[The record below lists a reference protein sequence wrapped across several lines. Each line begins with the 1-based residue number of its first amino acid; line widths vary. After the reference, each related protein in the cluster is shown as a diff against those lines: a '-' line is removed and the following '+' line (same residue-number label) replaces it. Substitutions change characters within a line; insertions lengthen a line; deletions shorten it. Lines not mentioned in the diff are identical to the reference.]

1 MFTLSTGAGQPFC
14 RKPSQGN
21 FQAMSYPSFHSF
33 IKLLRTLLKRR
44 QPWMFEESVF
54 LADLCL
60 AYGTI
65 AGLSDRDKKT
75 LFLAAHFKNL
85 GAIYIDDQHLTQEY
99 DNHSDAIVQMEML
112 FKESVKLAR
121 DAGLADVALVLEQ
134 YHLRAI
140 PYDPLAR
147 IFQVLNAWVSCRQRK
162 GWRNSMSDKEALII
176 LKQRAEMKWSDP
188 KVVFHFIEH
197 LCRYS
202 LRADRRN
209 ARNLPASAPEG
220 ASEQPSPEP
229 SEEPSGEPE
238 SRSFSFDTLEDQFQE
253 KAEAA
258 G

>member
-1 MFTLSTGAGQPFC
+1 
-14 RKPSQGN
+14 
-21 FQAMSYPSFHSF
+21 MSYPSFHSF
-33 IKLLRTLLKRR
+33 IKLLRGLLKRR
-44 QPWMFEESVF
+44 QPLLFEESIF

-85 GAIYIDDQHLTQEY
+85 GAIYLDDQNLKQEY
-99 DNHSDAIVQMEML
+99 SDHGQAITKMEVL
-112 FKESVKLAR
+112 FNASAELAH
-121 DAGLADVALVLEQ
+121 DAGLDEVACVLEQ

-140 PYDPLAR
+140 PENSLAR

-162 GWRNSMSDKEALII
+162 GWRSSMSDKEALII

-202 LRADRRN
+202 SRPERRH
-209 ARNLPASAPEG
+209 ACSLTGFEVPTEVPTAVKDY
-220 ASEQPSPEP
+220 
-229 SEEPSGEPE
+229 
-238 SRSFSFDTLEDQFQE
+238 SFDTLEDQFQE
-253 KAEAA
+253 PIEATT
-258 G
+258 

>member
-1 MFTLSTGAGQPFC
+1 
-14 RKPSQGN
+14 
-21 FQAMSYPSFHSF
+21 MSYPSFHSF
-33 IKLLRTLLKRR
+33 IKLLRSLLKRR
-44 QPWMFEESVF
+44 QPWLFEESIF

-85 GAIYIDDQHLTQEY
+85 GAIYLEDQSLKQEY
-99 DNHSDAIVQMEML
+99 LDHRDAIVQMEVL
-112 FKESVKLAR
+112 FRESAQLAR
-121 DAGLADVALVLEQ
+121 DAGLAEVADVLDQ

-140 PYDPLAR
+140 PQNSLAR

-162 GWRNSMSDKEALII
+162 GWRSSMSDKEALII

-202 LRADRRN
+202 SRAERRQ
-209 ARNLPASAPEG
+209 ACTITGFEVPPEV
-220 ASEQPSPEP
+220 PEV
-229 SEEPSGEPE
+229 
-238 SRSFSFDTLEDQFQE
+238 RDYSFDTLEDQFQE
-253 KAEAA
+253 QIEAA

>member
-1 MFTLSTGAGQPFC
+1 
-14 RKPSQGN
+14 
-21 FQAMSYPSFHSF
+21 MSYPSFHSF
-33 IKLLRTLLKRR
+33 IKLLRSLLRRR
-44 QPWMFEESVF
+44 QPLLFEESIF

-65 AGLSDRDKKT
+65 AGLGDRDKKT

-85 GAIYIDDQHLTQEY
+85 GAIYLNDQYLRQEY
-99 DNHSDAIVQMEML
+99 PDHGQAITEMEVL
-112 FKESVKLAR
+112 FNASAQLAR
-121 DAGLADVALVLEQ
+121 DAGLNEVADVLEQ

-140 PYDPLAR
+140 PQNHLAR

-162 GWRNSMSDKEALII
+162 GWRSSMSDKEALII

-202 LRADRRN
+202 SRPERRQ
-209 ARNLPASAPEG
+209 ACTITGFEVPPEAPEV
-220 ASEQPSPEP
+220 
-229 SEEPSGEPE
+229 
-238 SRSFSFDTLEDQFQE
+238 RDYSFDTLEDQFQE
-253 KAEAA
+253 VETV

>member
-1 MFTLSTGAGQPFC
+1 
-14 RKPSQGN
+14 
-21 FQAMSYPSFHSF
+21 MSYPSFHSF
-33 IKLLRTLLKRR
+33 IKLLRSLLKRK
-44 QPWMFEESVF
+44 QPLLFEESIF

-65 AGLSDRDKKT
+65 AGLGDRDKKT

-85 GAIYIDDQHLTQEY
+85 GAIYLEDHSLKQEY
-99 DNHSDAIVQMEML
+99 RDHREAIIHMEGL
-112 FKESVKLAR
+112 FNASAQLAR
-121 DAGLADVALVLEQ
+121 DAGLQEVADVLDE

-140 PYDPLAR
+140 PHNHLAR

-162 GWRNSMSDKEALII
+162 GWRSSMSDKEALII

-202 LRADRRN
+202 SRPERRQ
-209 ARNLPASAPEG
+209 ACTITGFEVPPEV
-220 ASEQPSPEP
+220 PEV
-229 SEEPSGEPE
+229 
-238 SRSFSFDTLEDQFQE
+238 RDYSFDTLEDQFQE
-253 KAEAA
+253 VETA

>member
-1 MFTLSTGAGQPFC
+1 
-14 RKPSQGN
+14 
-21 FQAMSYPSFHSF
+21 MSYPSFHSF
-33 IKLLRTLLKRR
+33 IKLLRSLLKRR
-44 QPWMFEESVF
+44 QPWLFEESIF

-65 AGLSDRDKKT
+65 AGLGDRDKKT

-85 GAIYIDDQHLTQEY
+85 GAIYLDDQSLKQEY
-99 DNHSDAIVQMEML
+99 RDHSAAVAQMEVL
-112 FKESVKLAR
+112 FRESAQLAR
-121 DAGLADVALVLEQ
+121 DAGLEEVADVLEQ

-140 PYDPLAR
+140 PQNSLAR

-162 GWRNSMSDKEALII
+162 GWRSSMSDKEALII

-202 LRADRRN
+202 SRAERRQ
-209 ARNLPASAPEG
+209 ACTLTGFEVPPEV
-220 ASEQPSPEP
+220 PEV
-229 SEEPSGEPE
+229 
-238 SRSFSFDTLEDQFQE
+238 RDYSFDTLEDQFQE
-253 KAEAA
+253 QVEAA

>member
-1 MFTLSTGAGQPFC
+1 
-14 RKPSQGN
+14 
-21 FQAMSYPSFHSF
+21 MSYPSFHNF
-33 IKLLRTLLKRR
+33 IKLLRSLLKRR
-44 QPWMFEESVF
+44 QPWLFEESIF

-65 AGLSDRDKKT
+65 AGLGDRDKKT

-85 GAIYIDDQHLTQEY
+85 GAIYLEDQNLKQEY
-99 DNHSDAIVQMEML
+99 LDHRDTMVQMEVL
-112 FKESVKLAR
+112 FRESAQLAR
-121 DAGLADVALVLEQ
+121 DAGLDEVANVLEQ

-140 PYDPLAR
+140 PQNSLAR

-162 GWRNSMSDKEALII
+162 GWRGSMSDKEALII

-202 LRADRRN
+202 SRPERRQ
-209 ARNLPASAPEG
+209 ACTITGFEVPPEV
-220 ASEQPSPEP
+220 PEV
-229 SEEPSGEPE
+229 
-238 SRSFSFDTLEDQFQE
+238 RDYSFDTLEDQFQE
-253 KAEAA
+253 QVEAA

>member
-1 MFTLSTGAGQPFC
+1 
-14 RKPSQGN
+14 
-21 FQAMSYPSFHSF
+21 MSYPSFHSF
-33 IKLLRTLLKRR
+33 IKLLRSLLKRR
-44 QPWMFEESVF
+44 QPWLFEESIF

-65 AGLSDRDKKT
+65 AGLGDRDKKT

-85 GAIYIDDQHLTQEY
+85 GAIYLDDQSLKQEY
-99 DNHSDAIVQMEML
+99 RDHSDAVVQMEVL
-112 FKESVKLAR
+112 FRESAQLAR
-121 DAGLADVALVLEQ
+121 DAGLDEVADVLEQ

-140 PYDPLAR
+140 PQNPLAR

-162 GWRNSMSDKEALII
+162 GWRSSMSDKEALII

-202 LRADRRN
+202 SRAERRQ
-209 ARNLPASAPEG
+209 ACTLTGFEVPPEV
-220 ASEQPSPEP
+220 PEV
-229 SEEPSGEPE
+229 
-238 SRSFSFDTLEDQFQE
+238 RDYSFDTLEDQFQE
-253 KAEAA
+253 QVEAA

>member
-1 MFTLSTGAGQPFC
+1 
-14 RKPSQGN
+14 
-21 FQAMSYPSFHSF
+21 MSYPSFHSF
-33 IKLLRTLLKRR
+33 IKLLRSLLKRK
-44 QPWMFEESVF
+44 QPLLFEESIF

-65 AGLSDRDKKT
+65 AGLGDRDKKT

-85 GAIYIDDQHLTQEY
+85 GAIYLEDHSLRQEY
-99 DNHSDAIVQMEML
+99 RDHREAITQMEVL
-112 FKESVKLAR
+112 FNASAQLAK
-121 DAGLADVALVLEQ
+121 DAGLQEVADVLDE

-140 PYDPLAR
+140 PDNHLAR

-162 GWRNSMSDKEALII
+162 GWRSSMSDKEALII

-202 LRADRRN
+202 SRPERRQ
-209 ARNLPASAPEG
+209 ACTVTGFEVPAETPKV
-220 ASEQPSPEP
+220 
-229 SEEPSGEPE
+229 
-238 SRSFSFDTLEDQFQE
+238 RDYSFDTLEDQFQE
-253 KAEAA
+253 VETA

>member
-1 MFTLSTGAGQPFC
+1 
-14 RKPSQGN
+14 
-21 FQAMSYPSFHSF
+21 MSYPSFHNF
-33 IKLLRTLLKRR
+33 IKLLRSLLKRR
-44 QPWMFEESVF
+44 QPWLFEESIF

-65 AGLSDRDKKT
+65 AGLGDRDKKT

-85 GAIYIDDQHLTQEY
+85 GAIYLDDHNLKQEY
-99 DNHSDAIVQMEML
+99 RDHRDAVVQMEVL
-112 FKESVKLAR
+112 FRESAQLAR
-121 DAGLADVALVLEQ
+121 DAGLDDVADVLSQ

-140 PYDPLAR
+140 PQNPLAR

-162 GWRNSMSDKEALII
+162 GWRSSMSDKEALII

-202 LRADRRN
+202 SRPERRQ
-209 ARNLPASAPEG
+209 ACSITGFEVPPEV
-220 ASEQPSPEP
+220 PEV
-229 SEEPSGEPE
+229 
-238 SRSFSFDTLEDQFQE
+238 RDYSFDTLEDQFQE
-253 KAEAA
+253 QVETA

>member
-1 MFTLSTGAGQPFC
+1 
-14 RKPSQGN
+14 
-21 FQAMSYPSFHSF
+21 MSYPSFHSF
-33 IKLLRTLLKRR
+33 IKLLRSLLRRR
-44 QPWMFEESVF
+44 QPLLVEESIF

-65 AGLSDRDKKT
+65 AGLGDRDKKT

-85 GAIYIDDQHLTQEY
+85 GAIYLNDHSLRQEFV
-99 DNHSDAIVQMEML
+99 DHGQAITEMEVL
-112 FKESVKLAR
+112 FNASAQLAR
-121 DAGLADVALVLEQ
+121 DAGLNDVADVLEQ

-140 PYDPLAR
+140 PENHLAR

-162 GWRNSMSDKEALII
+162 GWRSSMSDKEALII

-202 LRADRRN
+202 SRPERRQ
-209 ARNLPASAPEG
+209 ACTITGFEVPPEV
-220 ASEQPSPEP
+220 PEV
-229 SEEPSGEPE
+229 
-238 SRSFSFDTLEDQFQE
+238 RDYSFDTLEDQFQE
-253 KAEAA
+253 VETV

>member
-1 MFTLSTGAGQPFC
+1 
-14 RKPSQGN
+14 
-21 FQAMSYPSFHSF
+21 MSYPSFHSF
-33 IKLLRTLLKRR
+33 IKLLRSLLKRR
-44 QPWMFEESVF
+44 QPLLFEESIF

-65 AGLSDRDKKT
+65 AGLGDRDKKT

-85 GAIYIDDQHLTQEY
+85 GAIYLNDQHLRQQY
-99 DNHSDAIVQMEML
+99 SDHDQAVTEMEVL
-112 FKESVKLAR
+112 FNASAQLAR
-121 DAGLADVALVLEQ
+121 DAGLHDVADVLEQ

-140 PYDPLAR
+140 PQNHLAR

-162 GWRNSMSDKEALII
+162 GWRSSMSDKEALII

-202 LRADRRN
+202 SRPERRQACTIN
-209 ARNLPASAPEG
+209 GFEVPPEV
-220 ASEQPSPEP
+220 PEM
-229 SEEPSGEPE
+229 
-238 SRSFSFDTLEDQFQE
+238 RDYSFDTLEDQFQE
-253 KAEAA
+253 VETA

>member
-1 MFTLSTGAGQPFC
+1 
-14 RKPSQGN
+14 
-21 FQAMSYPSFHSF
+21 MSYPSFHNF
-33 IKLLRTLLKRR
+33 IKLLRSLLKRR
-44 QPWMFEESVF
+44 QPWLFEESVF

-65 AGLSDRDKKT
+65 AGLGDRDKKT

-85 GAIYIDDQHLTQEY
+85 GAIYLDDRNLKQEY
-99 DNHSDAIVQMEML
+99 RDHRDAVTQMEVL
-112 FKESVKLAR
+112 FRESAQLAH
-121 DAGLADVALVLEQ
+121 DAGLDEVADVLEQ

-140 PYDPLAR
+140 PQNSLAR

-162 GWRNSMSDKEALII
+162 GWRSSMSDKEALII

-202 LRADRRN
+202 SRAERRQ
-209 ARNLPASAPEG
+209 ACTITGFEVPPEV
-220 ASEQPSPEP
+220 PEV
-229 SEEPSGEPE
+229 
-238 SRSFSFDTLEDQFQE
+238 RDYSFDTLEDQFQE
-253 KAEAA
+253 QVEAT

>member
-1 MFTLSTGAGQPFC
+1 
-14 RKPSQGN
+14 
-21 FQAMSYPSFHSF
+21 MSYPSFHSF
-33 IKLLRTLLKRR
+33 IKLLRSLLKRR
-44 QPWMFEESVF
+44 QPLLFEESIF

-65 AGLSDRDKKT
+65 AGLGDRDKKT

-85 GAIYIDDQHLTQEY
+85 GAIYLEDHHLRQEY
-99 DNHSDAIVQMEML
+99 RDHREAIVQMEVL
-112 FKESVKLAR
+112 FNASAQLAK
-121 DAGLADVALVLEQ
+121 DAGLQEVADVLDE

-140 PYDPLAR
+140 PHNHLAR

-162 GWRNSMSDKEALII
+162 GWRSSMSDKEALII

-202 LRADRRN
+202 SRPERRQ
-209 ARNLPASAPEG
+209 ACTVTGFEVPVEMPKVRDY
-220 ASEQPSPEP
+220 
-229 SEEPSGEPE
+229 
-238 SRSFSFDTLEDQFQE
+238 SFDTLEDQFQE
-253 KAEAA
+253 VETT

>member
-1 MFTLSTGAGQPFC
+1 
-14 RKPSQGN
+14 
-21 FQAMSYPSFHSF
+21 MSYPSFHSF
-33 IKLLRTLLKRR
+33 IKLLRSLLKRR
-44 QPWMFEESVF
+44 QPWLFEESLF

-65 AGLSDRDKKT
+65 AGLGDRDKKT

-85 GAIYIDDQHLTQEY
+85 GAIYLDDQSLKQEY
-99 DNHSDAIVQMEML
+99 RDHRDAVAQMEVL
-112 FKESVKLAR
+112 FRESAQLAR
-121 DAGLADVALVLEQ
+121 DAGLEEVADVLEQ

-140 PYDPLAR
+140 PQNSLAR

-162 GWRNSMSDKEALII
+162 GWRSSMSDKEALII

-202 LRADRRN
+202 SRAERRQ
-209 ARNLPASAPEG
+209 ACTLTGFEVPPEV
-220 ASEQPSPEP
+220 PEV
-229 SEEPSGEPE
+229 
-238 SRSFSFDTLEDQFQE
+238 RDYSFDTLEDQFQE
-253 KAEAA
+253 QVEAA